1 MLKTFDLDEY
11 LKKLNV
17 PLPET
22 QRFQNLVDALT
33 YFKSSVGNKEIIN
46 FNFERGYLLYCLV
59 AMLKPKNVLEIGT
72 AQGFSTLCM
81 AWAMNDF
88 KIDGNIHT
96 IDYKNHDYEFLHYY
110 KESEQISQKITT
122 RRKLW
127 KEFAEP
133 AWIQKIHIITGYVG
147 QVIDKAEL
155 PKIDFFYIDGPQFY
169 SGVKHDFL
177 SSLLIS
183 SSNSTFLMDDYIDRP
198 DFGVKKLI
206 DKEIA
211 DMFSVDL
218 IKNDRSN
225 LMQTLGITKTNYGLC
240 FFQGRK
246 DELIEH
252 FGLTNIEKHLK
263 NYRRTE
269 KRLKLRD
276 SLNKKIPILKN
287 IRFSKFN
294 ILKPRKF

>member
-1 MLKTFDLDEY
+1 
-11 LKKLNV
+11 
-17 PLPET
+17 
-22 QRFQNLVDALT
+22 
-33 YFKSSVGNKEIIN
+33 
-46 FNFERGYLLYCLV
+46 
-59 AMLKPKNVLEIGT
+59 MLKPKNILEIGT

-96 IDYKNHDYEFLHYY
+96 IDYINHDHEFLHYY

-133 AWIQKIHIITGYVG
+133 TWVEKIHIITGYAG
-147 QVIDKAEL
+147 QVIDKAKL
-155 PKIDFFYIDGPQFY
+155 PKIDFFYIDGPHFY

-177 SSLLIS
+177 SSLLMS
-183 SSNSTFLMDDYIDRP
+183 SSNPTFLMDDYIDRP
-198 DFGVKKLI
+198 YFGVKKLI

-211 DMFSVDL
+211 DVFSVDL

-225 LMQTLGITKTNYGLC
+225 LMQTLGITKTDYGLC

-252 FGLTNIEKHLK
+252 FGLTNIEKYLK
-263 NYRRTE
+263 NYRRYE
-269 KRLKLRD
+269 KRLKLRN
-276 SLNKKIPILKN
+276 SLNEKFPILKN

-294 ILKPRKF
+294 ILKPLKF

>member
-1 MLKTFDLDEY
+1 MLKTFELDEY

-72 AQGFSTLCM
+72 AQGFSALCM

-96 IDYKNHDYEFLHYY
+96 IDYINHDHEFLHYY

-133 AWIQKIHIITGYVG
+133 AWVQKIHIITGYVG
-147 QVIDKAEL
+147 QVIDKAKL
-155 PKIDFFYIDGPQFY
+155 PKIDFFYIDGPHFY

-177 SSLLIS
+177 SSLLMS
-183 SSNSTFLMDDYIDRP
+183 SSNPIFLMDDYILS
-198 DFGVKKLI
+198 LI
-206 DKEIA
+206 HI
-211 DMFSVDL
+211 
-218 IKNDRSN
+218 
-225 LMQTLGITKTNYGLC
+225 
-240 FFQGRK
+240 
-246 DELIEH
+246 
-252 FGLTNIEKHLK
+252 
-263 NYRRTE
+263 
-269 KRLKLRD
+269 
-276 SLNKKIPILKN
+276 
-287 IRFSKFN
+287 
-294 ILKPRKF
+294 

>member
-1 MLKTFDLDEY
+1 MLKTFDLNEY

-22 QRFQNLVDALT
+22 QRFQNLVDVLA

-72 AQGFSTLCM
+72 AQGFSALCM

-96 IDYKNHDYEFLHYY
+96 IDYINHDHEFLHYY

-133 AWIQKIHIITGYVG
+133 AWVQKIHIITGYVG
-147 QVIDKAEL
+147 QVIDKAKL
-155 PKIDFFYIDGPQFY
+155 PKIDFFYIDGPHFY

-177 SSLLIS
+177 SSLLLS
-183 SSNSTFLMDDYIDRP
+183 SSNSTFLMYDYIDRP
-198 DFGVKKLI
+198 YF
-206 DKEIA
+206 
-211 DMFSVDL
+211 
-218 IKNDRSN
+218 
-225 LMQTLGITKTNYGLC
+225 
-240 FFQGRK
+240 
-246 DELIEH
+246 
-252 FGLTNIEKHLK
+252 
-263 NYRRTE
+263 
-269 KRLKLRD
+269 
-276 SLNKKIPILKN
+276 
-287 IRFSKFN
+287 
-294 ILKPRKF
+294 